1 MDPQGNHHQD
11 NECEFDHECDQ
22 EIQEVIQQVLQQV
35 IHPESNGFELDNE
48 SGQEVVQRTNQE
60 QDNTSE
66 SVHSLDGI
74 ESQEN
79 SGDEGSHGSIVMKIQ
94 MISTTRRYRGRIV
107 TATVAAIDDAAIIID
122 LPIEELFLTRIS
134 TLLPKS
140 AGIPDTWSMTLKK

>member
-60 QDNTSE
+60 QDNTRNLL
-66 SVHSLDGI
+66 H
-74 ESQEN
+74 
-79 SGDEGSHGSIVMKIQ
+79 
-94 MISTTRRYRGRIV
+94 RRIV